1 MRRGRLSGT
10 ERGPMAKRSEGVIT
24 DPAIAATVNPGA
36 LLSAHTLV
44 LNRHWLAV
52 GFTQA
57 RRAISLVYEEV
68 AKVIAPDTFTLHDF
82 DSWADLSRYAPR
94 QECVASVRIVFRVPE
109 IIILTEYN
117 GTPRASVAFSRRN
130 LCIRD
135 RYACQFCG
143 VKLNSHDLTI
153 DHIVPRSRGGYAT
166 WDNCV
171 IACVKCN
178 ERKGNRTAEEAH
190 MKLVRQPRRPRWA
203 PSFGIPLKHRKESW
217 EKFISDVYWDIE
229 LEP

>member
-1 MRRGRLSGT
+1 
-10 ERGPMAKRSEGVIT
+10 VIP
-24 DPAIAATVNPGA
+24 DAAIVSTARAEA

-57 RRAISLVYEEV
+57 RRAISLVYEEA
-68 AKVIAPDTFTLHDF
+68 AKVIAPETYTLHDF
-82 DSWADLSRYAPR
+82 NSWADLSRHAPT
-94 QECVASVRIVFRVPE
+94 QECVRSVRIVFRVPE
-109 IIILTEYN
+109 IIILTSYS
-117 GTPRASVAFSRRN
+117 GMPRASVAFSRRN

-143 VKLNSHDLTI
+143 VRLTSQELTI
-153 DHIVPRSRGGYAT
+153 DHLVPRSRGGHAT
-166 WDNCV
+166 WENCV
-171 IACVKCN
+171 IACVPCN
-178 ERKGNRTAEEAH
+178 ERKGNRTPEEAH
-190 MKLVRQPRRPRWA
+190 MKPLRPPKRPRWA
-203 PSFGIPLKHRKESW
+203 PSFGIPLKHRRESW

>member
-1 MRRGRLSGT
+1 MYNA
-10 ERGPMAKRSEGVIT
+10 E
-24 DPAIAATVNPGA
+24 A

-68 AKVIAPDTFTLHDF
+68 AKVIAPDTYALYDF
-82 DSWADLSRYAPR
+82 NSWADLSRHAPTH
-94 QECVASVRIVFRVPE
+94 ECIHSVRIVFRVPE
-109 IIILTEYN
+109 IIILTDYS
-117 GTPRASVAFSRRN
+117 GIPRASVAFSRRN

-135 RYACQFCG
+135 RYTCQFCG
-143 VKLNSHDLTI
+143 TKLNGHNLTI
-153 DHIVPRSRGGYAT
+153 DHIIPRSRGGRAT
-166 WDNCV
+166 WENCV
-171 IACVKCN
+171 LACVKCN
-178 ERKGNRTAEEAH
+178 ERKGDMTPEEAH
-190 MKLVRQPRRPRWA
+190 MKLLKKPRRPRWS
-203 PSFGIPLKHRKESW
+203 PSFGIPLRHRKASW